1 MITVENLTKT
11 YGTRRAV
18 DNLSFEV
25 QSGRVTGFVGPNG
38 SGKSTTMRMM
48 VGLTRPD
55 GGSVLYNGAS
65 YHRLDCPVA
74 TVGVALDAS
83 AHPGRSARNHLRTLC
98 VASGLSSSRVDEV
111 LAEVGITT
119 VADQRVGGFSLGMR
133 QRLALAGALLGEPET
148 LLLDE
153 PANGLDPDGIRWLRS
168 YLRGYADRGGAVFV
182 SSHLIA
188 ELSLFADDLVVIGA
202 GRLLTAAPVHQ
213 IVDTAERSVLVET
226 EQRNELIALLRDRG
240 VTVTDAGDASAFPER
255 VVPPWPNSHSTITSA
270 STNWSTIRPRLKTS
284 SSTSR
289 AMTPSSP
296 RLDPKRTNHDHHHRN
311 LTSDRYVG

>member
-25 QSGRVTGFVGPNG
+25 RPGRVTGFVGPNG

-55 GGSVLYNGAS
+55 QGHVDYNGTA
-65 YHRLDCPVA
+65 YHQLDRPVA
-74 TVGVALDAS
+74 TIGAALDAS
-83 AHPGRSARNHLRTLC
+83 AHPGRTARDHLRTMC
-98 VASGLSSSRVDEV
+98 AASGLPMPRADEV
-111 LAEVGITT
+111 LDEVGIAS

-168 YLRGYADRGGAVFV
+168 FLRGYAERGGAVLV

-188 ELSLFADDLVVIGA
+188 ELALFADDLVVIGA
-202 GRLLTAAPVHQ
+202 GRLLTAAPVHE
-213 IVDTAERSVLVET
+213 IVDSAEHSVLVET
-226 EQRNELIALLRDRG
+226 PQRNELVVLLGQHGIPVGEAGTRLSVSGASRSDIAQLALDHQIRLDELVDHCASLEDLLVDLTRD
-240 VTVTDAGDASAFPER
+240 AAEF
-255 VVPPWPNSHSTITSA
+255 TSA
-270 STNWSTIRPRLKTS
+270 
-284 SSTSR
+284 
-289 AMTPSSP
+289 
-296 RLDPKRTNHDHHHRN
+296 
-311 LTSDRYVG
+311 